1 MTTRKKKPFW
11 TKLLSALL
19 VASMLVGTAGTS
31 SFAAG
36 DPQQKTEAGATVSDD
51 SAGDNEDTA
60 EKAAADTVEEDASA
74 FDGADTS
81 ASKAE
86 LPKESGDDTLS
97 NTDGT
102 QAGTPEVIGGV
113 TSDMPDTSDTDTEQ
127 TDPAAPDNDEADT
140 AQVTDSS
147 EDAEEVAPAYAT
159 IEEFLAA
166 VAAVGEVDTQEDL
179 LAAID
184 NCLSIYDRLSP
195 EDQAAQTEMYEYIVG
210 YREEVAAGN
219 PDAGIEELVYTSYTS
234 HIIFYPGDA
243 TPTGTKLKVGDCI
256 NGHWYVE
263 SISTSSVKFGS
274 PYGEHNNGFKIPAP
288 EMIWTGVTS
297 DYKTYVRGTS
307 FTGEPKVGSNPIII
321 YTGGENTYYN
331 VQSTGTAPENP
342 DNPSVP
348 AGPYVK
354 VVHQYYTGGTKNGE
368 VTEYQAVTAPNYN
381 VPKTIYPSDIKTR
394 KPSYGGNTYSYK
406 SMSSEP
412 ATVKVSK
419 GASGQQGVFYLKYER
434 TVATTNYTYQL
445 TWDYNGG
452 MVGNDNSRTKEE
464 ITQRGTHTF
473 YEDAGGYGSPRPEK
487 AGYTF
492 KGWTYD
498 GNGSYIDSNGQINM
512 TGVANGTVSGTL
524 TAVWESKEVKPREFT
539 LEKVFEGLDE
549 IPENFSMTV
558 DVVCGELRTSKTLD
572 LNNAE
577 SIDEDNLTVT
587 WKAPYYYDQ
596 GNSNIIKVTEHGDVD
611 GYTYT
616 AKASSGSVNG
626 NVITLNIA
634 AMFSGGTRT
643 ITNTYIESGSTDPDT
658 ITVIWKDGYTDT
670 PIKVETVDKNI
681 EDEELK
687 ELYPDDPTREGYEFD
702 GWGEPETDED
712 GNITI
717 TATWKPLD
725 PTDETTTLEVTKTAD
740 KKEVKAGDTIQYKI
754 EVKNSGSVKAKDVKV
769 TDKLDTGKLEFES
782 WSLNGG
788 ELKTTKPADDCYMI
802 GDIEAGK
809 TAILVIT
816 ARVKDSVST
825 GTKINNAATA
835 DYTNKPED
843 APNPEDKVTVTVV
856 SDYMPTTLEVKK
868 EADKQKVAAGEE
880 IEYTITV
887 TNKGANEA
895 KDVIVA
901 DKLPEELEL
910 VSARIGDEEAEKNDA
925 GAYIIGS
932 LPAGQKAELVITAKV
947 KGEVAV
953 GTVIK
958 NVATAEYVNKPED
971 ETDPKDEV
979 TVEVVDKDEA
989 DRKITIWYVDEDG
1002 NVLKEQVITEDPK
1015 SGDSYK
1021 KDVDYDV
1028 TTRVENEFTDEEG
1041 NNYVKNGDPDVAL
1054 TGTMRDKDILI
1065 KVPYA
1070 LKDTEPENPTN
1081 PTNPIDPADPTDP
1094 TPTPPGGG
1102 GGGGNGGGSDPDP
1115 TPTPGPATPTP
1126 GPTPIIPG
1134 PVPTVG
1140 PTPVVPTVT
1149 PVAATPAAPT
1159 PTAALVSPTPEAVE
1173 LADEA
1178 VPLAAEEDKQP
1189 ELEAVDE
1196 EETPL
1201 AGGKGAAWAL
1211 INFALMNLAIF
1222 ESVMLLIGYFV
1233 KTKNDDEEEKR
1244 KLKKKGIFR
1253 IISLPVAII
1262 SLIAFILTEDIT
1274 LPTAFVDKYTIV
1286 MLIIAIVQTVMVAL
1300 SNKKYEDEQEV

>member
-74 FDGADTS
+74 SDGADTS

-86 LPKESGDDTLS
+86 LPKESEEDTLS

-102 QAGTPEVIGGV
+102 QADTPEVIGGV

-127 TDPAAPDNDEADT
+127 TDPAAPDNGEADT

-219 PDAGIEELVYTSYTS
+219 PDAGIGELVYTSYTS
-234 HIIFYPGDA
+234 HITLYPSGA

-274 PYGEHNNGFKIPAP
+274 PYGEHNNSFQIPAP
-288 EMIWTGVTS
+288 ATIWEGIEHQYNTVCS
-297 DYKTYVRGTS
+297 
-307 FTGEPKVGSNPIII
+307 GSAFSN
-321 YTGGENTYYN
+321 
-331 VQSTGTAPENP
+331 
-342 DNPSVP
+342 NPSVG
-348 AGPYVK
+348 ANGQVLFTGGSATYSNLKSTGSGSGGDSSNKITFTVK
-354 VVHQYYTGGTKNGE
+354 HEYYTNGNYDGTY
-368 VTEYQAVTAPNYN
+368 TETQEKSSPTYNSNIFAFDLTKRTSYLGNSYNYISSN
-381 VPKTIYPSDIKTR
+381 PSSIY
-394 KPSYGGNTYSYK
+394 
-406 SMSSEP
+406 
-412 ATVKVSK
+412 VSK
-419 GASGQQGVFYLKYER
+419 GATGNRGTFTFRYER
-434 TVATTNYTYQL
+434 TVQQKIYTYRL

-464 ITQRGTHTF
+464 ITQSGTHTF

-658 ITVIWKDGYTDT
+658 ITVTWKDGYTDT

-681 EDEELK
+681 ENEELK

-788 ELKTTKPADDCYMI
+788 EPKTTKPADDCYMI

-809 TAILVIT
+809 TAVLVIT

-835 DYTNKPED
+835 DYTNKPEG

-1081 PTNPIDPADPTDP
+1081 PINPIDPANPTDP

-1134 PVPTVG
+1134 SVPTVG

-1178 VPLAAEEDKQP
+1178 VPLAAEEEKQP
-1189 ELEAVDE
+1189 EMKMVDE

-1233 KTKNDDEEEKR
+1233 KTKNDEEEEKR

>member
-1 MTTRKKKPFW
+1 M
-11 TKLLSALL
+11 
-19 VASMLVGTAGTS
+19 
-31 SFAAG
+31 
-36 DPQQKTEAGATVSDD
+36 
-51 SAGDNEDTA
+51 
-60 EKAAADTVEEDASA
+60 
-74 FDGADTS
+74 
-81 ASKAE
+81 
-86 LPKESGDDTLS
+86 
-97 NTDGT
+97 
-102 QAGTPEVIGGV
+102 IGGV

-219 PDAGIEELVYTSYTS
+219 PDAGIEELALTTGHSFQVKVAKVYLGESGNQETQYINVTCTYSSGHSSGNCKTQLKQFHPTKFGWSTNGWLGYRKDQYGTWSANSSYNGT
-234 HIIFYPGDA
+234 FYTWQNNDIMLTCSSGGDRA
-243 TPTGTKLKVGDCI
+243 WDTIYLVYSDPVPTKVTLTYNANGAWNSPPAAQTADRGTQITIKGKENMTREGYEFLGWSKDRNARTADWQSGNSFTLNEDTTLYAVWEKYNGKGIEIEKNRVSI
-256 NGHWYVE
+256 NGDPDKTTAQEGDIIQWEVRVTNNSNVTKNVTLTEKLEGAVFTE
-263 SISTSSVKFGS
+263 SGKNILEITLAPGASETVTVSYKVKA
-274 PYGEHNNGFKIPAP
+274 EDA
-288 EMIWTGVTS
+288 
-297 DYKTYVRGTS
+297 GTTVYNTVKAS
-307 FTGEPKVGSNPIII
+307 
-321 YTGGENTYYN
+321 TGGE
-331 VQSTGTAPENP
+331 GDKENP
-342 DNPSVP
+342 ED
-348 AGPYVK
+348 
-354 VVHQYYTGGTKNGE
+354 TDGGT
-368 VTEYQAVTAPNYN
+368 
-381 VPKTIYPSDIKTR
+381 
-394 KPSYGGNTYSYK
+394 
-406 SMSSEP
+406 
-412 ATVKVSK
+412 
-419 GASGQQGVFYLKYER
+419 
-434 TVATTNYTYQL
+434 
-445 TWDYNGG
+445 
-452 MVGNDNSRTKEE
+452 E
-464 ITQRGTHTF
+464 I
-473 YEDAGGYGSPRPEK
+473 
-487 AGYTF
+487 
-492 KGWTYD
+492 
-498 GNGSYIDSNGQINM
+498 I
-512 TGVANGTVSGTL
+512 
-524 TAVWESKEVKPREFT
+524 
-539 LEKVFEGLDE
+539 
-549 IPENFSMTV
+549 
-558 DVVCGELRTSKTLD
+558 
-572 LNNAE
+572 
-577 SIDEDNLTVT
+577 
-587 WKAPYYYDQ
+587 
-596 GNSNIIKVTEHGDVD
+596 
-611 GYTYT
+611 
-616 AKASSGSVNG
+616 
-626 NVITLNIA
+626 
-634 AMFSGGTRT
+634 
-643 ITNTYIESGSTDPDT
+643 GSTDPDT
-658 ITVIWKDGYTDT
+658 ITVTWKDGYTDT

-702 GWGEPETDED
+702 GWGELETDED

-788 ELKTTKPADDCYMI
+788 EPKTTKPADDCYMI

-809 TAILVIT
+809 TAVLVIT

-843 APNPEDKVTVTVV
+843 APDPEDEVTVTVV

-895 KDVIVA
+895 KDVVVA

-1134 PVPTVG
+1134 SVPTVG